1 MQYFIEWKNNNG
13 KPICLQYQ
21 GDLNNIERTAFEIS
35 KVWKSRIVRIKTRT
49 KEAKEEKTIFA
60 ILRR

>member
-1 MQYFIEWKNNNG
+1 MEHYIEWKNNNG
-13 KPICLQYQ
+13 KPIKLQYQ

-35 KVWKSRIVRIKTRT
+35 KVWKSRIVRITAKQG
-49 KEAKEEKTIFA
+49 KEEKTIFA